1 MNTLTIDIRKAEL
14 KDAAA
19 IADVHQDAWR
29 GAYSGIIP
37 HRALNRMINRRGPDW
52 WANAIR
58 RAATVLVI
66 EIGGKLAGY
75 ATIGKNRAR
84 ELSQQGEIYELY
96 LRPGISGHRTRQPAV
111 FGAAQQEARRF
122 RPAGTGGLGAGGEQR
137 RAVLLRRRRRPRHRR
152 RRRGLRPEGAEES
165 RLRLGLNRKV
175 RPFASAIRMHPA
187 SWRSAVGLA
196 GSLHSGGC
204 GL

>member
-1 MNTLTIDIRKAEL
+1 MKTLTIDIRKAEL

-19 IADVHQDAWR
+19 IADVHQEAWR

-37 HRALNRMINRRGPDW
+37 HRALTRMINRRGPDW

-75 ATIGKNRAR
+75 ATIGRNRAR

-96 LRPGISGHRTRQPAV
+96 LRPEYQGIGLGSRL
-111 FGAAQQEARRF
+111 FSEARKKLARSGL
-122 RPAGTGGLGAGGEQR
+122 RGLVVWALEENTGALSFYEGAGGR
-137 RAVLLRRRRRPRHRR
+137 DIA
-152 RRRGLRPEGAEES
+152 EGVEVFDQKA
-165 RLRLGLNRKV
+165 LRKV
-175 RPFASAIRMHPA
+175 AFV
-187 SWRSAVGLA
+187 WD
-196 GSLHSGGC
+196 
-204 GL
+204 